1 MSTHRLMTGRRA
13 LALFTGVA
21 LLLAACGGDDD
32 TAADSGVTTAHTSAA
47 ATTTPPT
54 DPPATAAPDTVPSTT
69 PSTAPATTPA
79 STVAPYVSEVYA
91 DPTHWVCRGDTADVC
106 DEPYPVT
113 EVAADGTTTVRD
125 NPPATDPAVDC
136 FYVYPTIS
144 EDATLNSDLVA
155 GSEIGVT
162 TQQAALFD
170 NVCTVYAPMYPSVTL
185 AGLFDPNIGGDR
197 ATAWRTA
204 YDGVEDAWRHYLAN
218 DNQGRGVILIGHS
231 QGAGHLANLLRT
243 VIDLDPAQRAL
254 LVSAYII
261 GSAIGVPPGA
271 DVGGDLQQIPLCRTV
286 DATGCVVTYAT
297 FRATQGPPP
306 DAFFGKPRS
315 GNGVAGCVNPAAP
328 AGGPGVLSS
337 TISSADWALADR
349 SLTPTTPFMDMPGL
363 VTAECVE
370 RDGFSYLEI
379 TVNGDPADPRADDI
393 QGDLSPQWGLHMVD
407 IPLAG
412 GSLLEMA
419 RAQIEAYGNSA

>member
-1 MSTHRLMTGRRA
+1 MSRLTAAVFACAA
-13 LALFTGVA
+13 LV
-21 LLLAACGGDDD
+21 LAACGGDDD
-32 TAADSGVTTAHTSAA
+32 AA
-47 ATTTPPT
+47 ASPSSTAPAVTASPTTPGTATPDTTPDTTPPT
-54 DPPATAAPDTVPSTT
+54 TAPPTTAP
-69 PSTAPATTPA
+69 PSTA
-79 STVAPYVSEVYA
+79 APYVSEVYA
-91 DPTHWVCRGDTADVC
+91 DPTHWVCRGDMADVC
-106 DEPYPVT
+106 DDAYPVT

-125 NPPATDPAVDC
+125 AGPATDPPVDC

-144 EDATLNSDLVA
+144 DDSTLNSDLVA

-162 TQQAALFD
+162 TQQAAQFD
-170 NVCTVYAPMYPSVTL
+170 SVCTVYAPMYPSVTL
-185 AGLFDPNIGGDR
+185 AGLFDPNIAGDR
-197 ATAWRTA
+197 ATAWQTA
-204 YDGVEDAWRHYLAN
+204 YDGVEEAWRHYLAN
-218 DNQGRGVILIGHS
+218 DNQGRGVVLIGHS
-231 QGAGHLANLLRT
+231 QGAGHLANLLKS
-243 VIDLDPAQRAL
+243 VIDPDPAQRRL

-261 GSAIGVPPGA
+261 GSAVGVPAGA
-271 DVGGDLQQIPLCRTV
+271 DVGGDLQEIPLCRTV

-315 GNGVAGCVNPAAP
+315 GEGVAGCVNPAAP

-337 TISSADWALADR
+337 AISSADWALTDR

-379 TVNGDPADPRADDI
+379 TVNDDPADPRADDI

-407 IPLAG
+407 IPLAA
-412 GSLLEMA
+412 GSLLDMA
-419 RAQIEAYGNSA
+419 RQQIDAYGNSA

>member
-32 TAADSGVTTAHTSAA
+32 TAADSGVTTAPTSAA

-69 PSTAPATTPA
+69 PATTPA
-79 STVAPYVSEVYA
+79 STAAPYVSEVYT

-170 NVCTVYAPMYPSVTL
+170 NACTVYAPMYPSVTL

-412 GSLLEMA
+412 GSLLELA

>member
-32 TAADSGVTTAHTSAA
+32 TAADSGVTTAPTSAA

-69 PSTAPATTPA
+69 PATTPA
-79 STVAPYVSEVYA
+79 STAAPYVSEVYT

-412 GSLLEMA
+412 GSLLELA

>member
-1 MSTHRLMTGRRA
+1 MSTHRLMPGRRA

-32 TAADSGVTTAHTSAA
+32 TAADAGGAAAPTTTA
-47 ATTTPPT
+47 ATTTPPSE
-54 DPPATAAPDTVPSTT
+54 PPATAAPDTAPSTT
-69 PSTAPATTPA
+69 PATTPA

-91 DPTHWVCRGDTADVC
+91 DPTHWVCRGDSVDVC

-113 EVAADGTTTVRD
+113 EVAADGSTTVRQ
-125 NPPATDPAVDC
+125 NPPATDPPVDC

-185 AGLFDPNIGGDR
+185 AGLFDPNIEGDR
-197 ATAWRTA
+197 ATAWQTA
-204 YDGVEDAWRHYLAN
+204 YGGVEDAWRHYLAN

-261 GSAIGVPPGA
+261 GSAIGVPSGA

-315 GNGVAGCVNPAAP
+315 GEGVAGCVNPAAP

-370 RDGFSYLEI
+370 RNGFSYLEI

>member
-1 MSTHRLMTGRRA
+1 MSRLTAAVFACAA
-13 LALFTGVA
+13 LV
-21 LLLAACGGDDD
+21 LAACGGDDD
-32 TAADSGVTTAHTSAA
+32 AA
-47 ATTTPPT
+47 ASPSSTAPAVTASPTTPGTATPDTTPDTTPPT
-54 DPPATAAPDTVPSTT
+54 TAPPTTAP
-69 PSTAPATTPA
+69 PSTA
-79 STVAPYVSEVYA
+79 APYVSEVYA
-91 DPTHWVCRGDTADVC
+91 DPTHWVCRGDMADVC
-106 DEPYPVT
+106 DDAYPVT

-125 NPPATDPAVDC
+125 AGPATDPPVDC

-144 EDATLNSDLVA
+144 DDSTLNSDLVA

-162 TQQAALFD
+162 TQQAAQFD
-170 NVCTVYAPMYPSVTL
+170 SVCTVYAPMYPSVTL
-185 AGLFDPNIGGDR
+185 AGLFDPNIAGDR
-197 ATAWRTA
+197 ATAWQTA
-204 YDGVEDAWRHYLAN
+204 YDGVEDAWRQYLAN

-231 QGAGHLANLLRT
+231 QGAGHLANLLKT
-243 VIDLDPAQRAL
+243 VIDTDPAQRRL

-261 GSAIGVPPGA
+261 GSAVGVPAGA
-271 DVGGDLQQIPLCRTV
+271 DVGGDLQEIPLCRTV

-315 GNGVAGCVNPAAP
+315 GEGVAGCVNPAAP
-328 AGGPGVLSS
+328 AGGRGVLSS
-337 TISSADWALADR
+337 AISSADWALADR

-363 VTAECVE
+363 ITAECVD

-407 IPLAG
+407 IPLAA
-412 GSLLEMA
+412 GSLLDMA
-419 RAQIEAYGNSA
+419 RQQIDAYGNSA